1 MDFEILVGGE
11 RPRQLPGSAY
21 YVDGPVFQRYAE
33 AMLKQL
39 GRPGVRIV
47 VGHGRG
53 PSTDLFV
60 AKKTE
65 WESRFGMKVLT
76 LQGLVG
82 EKELG
87 FMIDHVGA
95 NETSIMLAT
104 NPELVRMQN
113 LPTDSMLTLGR
124 WNACSGKN
132 SPDCERE
139 LEVPGSFRCR
149 PVRRRRRHSR
159 ASAPKGGSRR
169 GTRQAQTRR
178 RAV

>member
-1 MDFEILVGGE
+1 
-11 RPRQLPGSAY
+11 
-21 YVDGPVFQRYAE
+21 VDGPVFQRYAE

-113 LPTDSMLTLGR
+113 LPTDSKDWPLGIMGADPR
-124 WNACSGKN
+124 
-132 SPDCERE
+132 
-139 LEVPGSFRCR
+139 V
-149 PVRRRRRHSR
+149 H
-159 ASAPKGGSRR
+159 ASAEAGRR
-169 GTRQAQTRR
+169 IVDANL
-178 RAV
+178 RAMERLLREELAGL